1 MDRYF
6 CAPGIADKL
15 HKKKINVVGTC
26 RKDRKELPKDLK
38 QKKLKKGEHVSF
50 RSGPVLAVK
59 WKDTRDVIMCTT
71 IHKDNMVAAGARGEH
86 QKVKPQFVVDYNNFK
101 CGVDKHDQLL
111 SYYSFQRLSIK
122 WWKKLFFH
130 LIDISVVCTN
140 VLFNISRE
148 NNKDHLKIN
157 RVYELLAESLAKEAT
172 GEELAIQ
179 CNQPLIQNER
189 VIPTKHFPRPNN
201 PKPGSKRR
209 RVPSRQ
215 CVVCKA
221 KYTR

>member
-1 MDRYF
+1 MVEEVIFSFDR
-6 CAPGIADKL
+6 
-15 HKKKINVVGTC
+15 H
-26 RKDRKELPKDLK
+26 
-38 QKKLKKGEHVSF
+38 
-50 RSGPVLAVK
+50 
-59 WKDTRDVIMCTT
+59 
-71 IHKDNMVAAGARGEH
+71 
-86 QKVKPQFVVDYNNFK
+86 
-101 CGVDKHDQLL
+101 
-111 SYYSFQRLSIK
+111 
-122 WWKKLFFH
+122 
-130 LIDISVVCTN
+130 ISVVCTN

-157 RVYELLAESLAKEAT
+157 RVYKLLAESLAKEAT

-189 VIPTKHFPRPNN
+189 FIPTKHFPRPNT
-201 PKPGSKRR
+201 PKPGSKRQ